1 MKKIAVLIL
10 SLVFIASCGVKE
22 KVKVE
27 HREFIFG
34 TMINFTVYGEKEKAI
49 EDAIGDAVEEMKRIE
64 AAYNT
69 KNEGSILYNLNL
81 NPIEGQEM
89 TEELYNILTETKRI
103 SELSKGYFDI
113 TIGPLVDLWGF
124 DKLELKEI
132 PSREAIEKVLDLI
145 DYKSLI
151 FDKNNIKL
159 SHEGQKVE
167 TGSFLKGYAIKR
179 AKEVLVE
186 HNIESALISAISSV
200 ETIGPRGDGGK
211 WRIGVQNP
219 KNPDEMIKIA
229 TLSGEAMGVSGD
241 YQTYVVVDGK
251 KYHHIL
257 NPKTG
262 YPGDTISMLVVIT
275 SDSFLADLYSTAL
288 FMESPDKIIETV
300 EKMENVEVMV
310 ADTKDKIYMSSNMKK
325 YISE

>member
-1 MKKIAVLIL
+1 MNKIAILIL
-10 SLVFIASCGVKE
+10 SLIFIVSCGTKE
-22 KVKVE
+22 KIKVE

-34 TMINFTVYGEKEKAI
+34 TMINFTVYGEKEKEIEEAI
-49 EDAIGDAVEEMKRIE
+49 EYAVVEMKRIE
-64 AAYNT
+64 SAYNT
-69 KNEGSILYNLNL
+69 KNKGSILYNLNL
-81 NPIEGQEM
+81 NPIKEQKM
-89 TEELYNILTETKRI
+89 TDELYDILMETRKV
-103 SELSKGYFDI
+103 SEFSKGYFDI

-132 PSREAIEKVLDLI
+132 PNREEIEKVLDLI

-159 SHEGQKVE
+159 SCEGQKLE

-179 AKEVLVE
+179 AKEVLIE

-200 ETIGPRGDGGK
+200 ETIGFRGDGGK
-211 WRIGVQNP
+211 WRVGVQNP

-229 TLSGEAMGVSGD
+229 NLSGEAMGVSGD

-275 SDSFLADLYSTAL
+275 SDSFFADLYSTAL
-288 FMESPDKIIETV
+288 FMESPEKIIETV
-300 EKMENVEVMV
+300 EKMEGTEVMV
-310 ADTKDKIYMSSNMKK
+310 VDKEDNIYLSSDMKK
-325 YISE
+325 YLSE